1 MKLNIGA
8 VIGLVAAL
16 IGGGVA
22 IFSVMFTDPM
32 VLFVIVPVLLLVFF
46 IFFRAFVKPA
56 MDYNKLLKGGLRGT
70 GTILSISE
78 TGTRINNQPLCKIEL
93 SIQAPGQVPYNATT
107 KTVISYFQASMF
119 QPGAQVPVMID
130 PANKMKVLLMSKED
144 ADKENNPLINASPQQ
159 MDELKQKLEDLQREN
174 DQIKAIGIYCKAIV
188 TKYTNMGVNVNG
200 NNPLA
205 TIEVQV
211 LPENEPA
218 FGATVKG
225 AIKETSVP
233 LFQPGEE
240 IYVKYD
246 PNDKT
251 KVTIEHS

>member
-1 MKLNIGA
+1 MKLNIGV

-16 IGGGVA
+16 IGGGIA
-22 IFSVMFTDPM
+22 IFSVMTTDPM

-56 MDYNKLLKGGLRGT
+56 IDYNKLLKGGLRGT
-70 GTILSISE
+70 GTILSINE

-93 SIQAPGQVPYNATT
+93 SVETPGQMPYTTTT
-107 KTVISYFQASMF
+107 KSVISYFQVSSF
-119 QPGAQVPVMID
+119 YPGAQVPVMID
-130 PANKMKVLLMSKED
+130 PTNKMKVLLMTKDDANKET
-144 ADKENNPLINASPQQ
+144 NPLINASPQQ
-159 MDELKQKLEDLQREN
+159 IDEFKTKMEELQREN
-174 DQIKAIGIYCKAIV
+174 DRIKAVGIYCKAIV

-218 FGATVKG
+218 FAATVRG
-225 AIKETSVP
+225 VIKQTSIP

-240 IYVKYD
+240 IFVKYD